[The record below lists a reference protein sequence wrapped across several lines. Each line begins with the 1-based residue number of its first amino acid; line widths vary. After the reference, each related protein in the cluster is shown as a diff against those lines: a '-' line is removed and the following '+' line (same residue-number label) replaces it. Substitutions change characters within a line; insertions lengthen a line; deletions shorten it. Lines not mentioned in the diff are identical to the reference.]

1 MPRRR
6 ESVGKA
12 LRRALG
18 EEVVL
23 PRIEPRKPGVSHLM
37 NERRLRV
44 FQAVFNDPGVHLRD
58 LQRSLGIPLQSLRW
72 HVSVLT
78 SAGILER
85 VNLGKREAL
94 ISPITAQQQDVKL
107 RALLRDKKYG
117 PIIRLI
123 AERNEASVKEIEKEI
138 GAYQQLVSA
147 RLKLLKGMG
156 IVESTGKGSR
166 TRYRLT
172 ATSQTPGCS
181 DPREVKERL
190 VALFTEQGLVPRVL
204 QQSSNKL
211 VLTID
216 TGIEEKEVEFRF

>member
-58 LQRSLGIPLQSLRW
+58 LQRALGIPLQSLRW

-78 SAGILER
+78 AAGILER
-85 VNLGKREAL
+85 VNLGKRETL
-94 ISPITAQQQDVKL
+94 ISPISAQQEDVKL

-117 PIIRLI
+117 PIISLI
-123 AERNEASVKEIEKEI
+123 AERNEASVKEIETET
-138 GAYQQLVSA
+138 GAY
-147 RLKLLKGMG
+147 
-156 IVESTGKGSR
+156 
-166 TRYRLT
+166 
-172 ATSQTPGCS
+172 
-181 DPREVKERL
+181 
-190 VALFTEQGLVPRVL
+190 
-204 QQSSNKL
+204 
-211 VLTID
+211 
-216 TGIEEKEVEFRF
+216 